1 MPAFDR
7 SDLADLMTFT
17 TLVRR
22 CSFKATAVELRV
34 TTSAVSHAIRRLE
47 DRLGT
52 RLLNRTSRSVV
63 PSAAGLAL
71 AADLGRGF
79 EAIGTALARLDDTSA
94 SRFGAVR
101 LNVPRDAARLLIG
114 PALPDYAARF
124 PKVDLTVVVEDRPID
139 VVAEGYDAGIRF
151 GDTVP
156 EDMVAVALTPPLRW
170 VVVGAPSYLDREGE
184 PRTPDDLATHRC
196 LRLLLGDNTA
206 YRWELGD
213 GDRLIRIEATG
224 PYTINDTQTTIDAAV
239 GGLGLAYVLERR
251 VAREVEAGVL
261 RVVLP
266 DWASTGAGLHMYYPS
281 RRHSHPALR
290 GLIDI
295 VRRNNGL
302 GPIVG

>member
-1 MPAFDR
+1 MPAFER
-7 SDLADLMTFT
+7 SDLADLLTFT

-22 CSFKATAVELRV
+22 RSFKATAVELRV
-34 TTSAVSHAIRRLE
+34 TASAVSHAIRRLE

-71 AADLGRGF
+71 AQDLERGF
-79 EAIGTALARLDDTSA
+79 EAIGSALARFDDASA

-101 LNVPRDAARLLIG
+101 LNVPRDAAHLLIG
-114 PALPDYAARF
+114 PAMPDFAQDF
-124 PKVDLTVVVEDRPID
+124 PDVDLTVVVEDRPID

-170 VVVGAPSYLDREGE
+170 VVVGSPAYLAVEGE
-184 PRTPDDLATHRC
+184 PTVPADLARHRC

-206 YRWELGD
+206 FRWELGD
-213 GDRLIRIEATG
+213 GDRLVRIEASG
-224 PYTINDTQTTIDAAV
+224 PYTINDTQTTLNAALE
-239 GGLGLAYVLERR
+239 GIGLAYVLERR
-251 VAREVEAGVL
+251 VAREIAAGTL

-266 DWASTGAGLHMYYPS
+266 DWASTGAGLYMYYPS

-290 GLIDI
+290 GLVDI
-295 VRRNNGL
+295 VRRRNGL
-302 GPIVG
+302 APLA

>member
-7 SDLADLMTFT
+7 SDLPDLMTFT

-47 DRLGT
+47 DRVGA

-71 AADLGRGF
+71 AADLERGF
-79 EAIGTALARLDDTSA
+79 GVIGSALARLDDA
-94 SRFGAVR
+94 SRFGAIR
-101 LNVPRDAARLLIG
+101 LNVPRDAAHLLIG
-114 PALPDYAARF
+114 PALPDFAARF
-124 PKVDLTVVVEDRPID
+124 SDVDLTVVVEDRPID

-151 GDTVP
+151 GDAVP

-170 VVVGAPSYLDREGE
+170 VVVGAPGYLEREGE
-184 PRTPDDLATHRC
+184 PATPADLARHRC

-213 GDRLIRIEATG
+213 GDRLVRIEAAG
-224 PYTINDTQTTIDAAV
+224 PYTINDTQTTLDAAV
-239 GGLGLAYVLERR
+239 GGIGLAYVLERR
-251 VAREVEAGVL
+251 VVREIEAGAL

-266 DWASTGAGLHMYYPS
+266 SWASTGAGLHMYYPG

-290 GLIDI
+290 GLIDV
-295 VRRNNGL
+295 VRRQNGL
-302 GPIVG
+302 QPLA

>member
-1 MPAFDR
+1 MPAFER
-7 SDLADLMTFT
+7 SDLADLLTFT

-22 CSFKATAVELRV
+22 RSFKATAVELRV
-34 TTSAVSHAIRRLE
+34 TASAVSHAIRRLE

-71 AADLGRGF
+71 AQDLERGF
-79 EAIGTALARLDDTSA
+79 EAIGAALARFDDASA

-101 LNVPRDAARLLIG
+101 LNVPRDAAHLLIG
-114 PALPDYAARF
+114 PAMPDVAVAF
-124 PKVDLTVVVEDRPID
+124 PDLDLTVVVEDRPID

-170 VVVGAPSYLDREGE
+170 VVVGSPAYLALKGE
-184 PRTPDDLATHRC
+184 PATPAELAGHRC
-196 LRLLLGDNTA
+196 LRVLLGDNTA

-213 GDRLIRIEATG
+213 GDRLVRLEASG
-224 PYTINDTQTTIDAAV
+224 PYTINDTQTTLNAAV
-239 GGLGLAYVLERR
+239 EGIGLAYVLERR
-251 VAREVEAGVL
+251 VAREIAAGTL

-266 DWASTGAGLHMYYPS
+266 DWASTGAGLYMYYPS

-290 GLIDI
+290 GLVDI
-295 VRRNNGL
+295 MRRQNGL
-302 GPIVG
+302 APLA